1 MPITFALRPV
11 SWLGEPTDNIRL
23 PRMSAPL
30 RYAEFELGGT
40 RDEVQYNVLGAPQV
54 TRIAALKGAAVVRA
68 LDSNGDV
75 VTEYRDEFRPPPAD
89 VLAETAK

>member
-1 MPITFALRPV
+1 
-11 SWLGEPTDNIRL
+11 
-23 PRMSAPL
+23 MSAPL

-89 VLAETAK
+89 VLAETAAVGRQVIEAYLGERAAGRLV